1 MPRII
6 QHLNQYRAY
15 APFLL
20 RLVCA
25 YKLYDAAGHTAMFP
39 AEGIPGYADWL
50 KSLGFPF
57 PMASAILSAYTEF
70 IGAIL
75 ILIGW
80 QTRWAALF
88 LAINFLLAV
97 LVGHLAIGD
106 SYANTFP
113 ALAILGLSIF
123 LIINGPGK
131 PSIDEGL

>member
-1 MPRII
+1 
-6 QHLNQYRAY
+6 
-15 APFLL
+15 
-20 RLVCA
+20 
-25 YKLYDAAGHTAMFP
+25 MFP